1 MCKCSTASKF
11 YVILKLIVIIV
22 EDRIFII
29 VSHDWK
35 KIETRRLILN
45 DEIKSEENSIPGNI
59 NINIYCLNNHVV
71 QVSVFENF
79 KNVARFSFLSYNLI
93 IKAVLAIESS
103 CLQHLLLRLL
113 RREARQ

>member
-1 MCKCSTASKF
+1 MLHCIE
-11 YVILKLIVIIV
+11 ILCYIEVNRYIVQG
-22 EDRIFII
+22 RIFII
-29 VSHDWK
+29 VSHDWN

-59 NINIYCLNNHVV
+59 NINIYLNKYME
-71 QVSVFENF
+71 QVLVFENF